1 MTRLGGKN
9 WTEEE
14 NRIIREYIEQGLGA
28 QQIYASGKLAG
39 RTYEAIRKQVNLEAL
54 IAAKT
59 AVKVEVIEPAADVL
73 TMEQV
78 VKLYS
83 TAYDQI
89 CRTEQVD
96 KLALERLKIIF
107 QAARDYAPLMAG
119 YEKYKELEKRID
131 ALTAQMAQLQ
141 ACKNVPSA

>member
-1 MTRLGGKN
+1 MGGKN

-28 QQIYASGKLAG
+28 QQIYASGKLPG